1 MAVPFTFSHP
11 AAVLPLLSQGRGRG
25 RLIASGLVAGSLTPD
40 LPYFLA
46 SLAPGLYRFGEQ
58 THSWWGVP
66 TLDVLLAALLVLLW
80 HGLLRAPLV
89 ALLPVRWAW
98 AADRLTAA
106 RRPRAELPSQIG
118 WLLLSGAIGAATHVG
133 WDAFTHHDRAG
144 VRLLPFLAD
153 RHLGGQPL
161 FTVLQYGSSAVALAV
176 LGWYVVRELRLID
189 AERVA
194 PLPAPAYSRATRLA
208 VFGVV
213 TAGAVVGAALRID
226 RWTDAYPGS
235 SGWDL
240 IPTTAFG
247 VVAGVGAALVAHAL
261 VARAV
266 AARVR
271 TW

>member
-1 MAVPFTFSHP
+1 MPFTFSHP

-25 RLIASGLVAGSLTPD
+25 RLIASAMVAGSVAPD
-40 LPYFLA
+40 LPYFVA
-46 SLAPGLYRFGEQ
+46 SLLPGLYDFGVQ
-58 THSWWGVP
+58 THAWWGVP
-66 TLDVLLAALLVLLW
+66 TVDVLLASLLVLLW

-106 RRPRAELPSQIG
+106 QRPRAELPRQTG
-118 WLLLSGAIGAATHVG
+118 WLLLSAGIGAATHVG
-133 WDAFTHHDRAG
+133 WDAFTHHGRAG
-144 VRLLPFLAD
+144 VQLLPFLAEW
-153 RHLGGQPL
+153 HLFGQPL
-161 FTVLQYGSSAVALAV
+161 FTVLQYGSSLVALAA
-176 LGWYVVRELRLID
+176 LLWYLQRELRLID

-208 VFGVV
+208 VLGVV
-213 TAGAVVGAALRID
+213 VAGAAIGAALRIE
-226 RWTDAYPGS
+226 RWSAAYPGAS
-235 SGWDL
+235 RWEL
-240 IPTTAFG
+240 VPTTAFG
-247 VVAGVGAALVAHAL
+247 VVAGIGAALVAHAL